1 MWAVIPVLLLLA
13 TDYTTE
19 GMKALEDRK
28 YQEAASLFAKAV
40 AADPGDYAANFIWR
54 CRIAC
59 STSPRKPYP
68 STKKYWS

>member
-40 AADPGDYAANFIWR
+40 AADPGDYAANFHL
-54 CRIAC
+54 AL
-59 STSPRKPYP
+59 SYSLLDKPAAEVH
-68 STKKYWS
+68 